1 MKENDVFDSMTSYY
15 NMLSEANRRIA
26 DCLFRNKD
34 RAVYMTISKLA
45 EESGVSV
52 ATVTRFCRTLGY
64 AGFHDFRVNMAKTCS
79 AYPEGG
85 VLAEDMQ
92 RSGPETDETDFESFR
107 INLLRSHT
115 DALRQ
120 TLDSL
125 REEDLNAAV
134 QILIKA
140 RRVFVTGRAG
150 SAAAAKA
157 AVSRFLSLSGKF
169 ICIENSYEETTYMA
183 LGGAHDAVLNF
194 SYFGSVRDSLENL
207 RSAREHDMKIVVVT
221 HFRYSPAA
229 ELADA
234 VLLCGGIEE
243 PSKALEMNV
252 RTSQMLLIDAL
263 YQKYRE
269 ADSEAAGR
277 QHRKIVKAYRRKL
290 L

>member
-1 MKENDVFDSMTSYY
+1 MKGNDIFDSMTSYY
-15 NMLSEANRRIA
+15 NMLSEANRKIA

-64 AGFHDFRVNMAKTCS
+64 AGFHEFRVDMAKTCS

-85 VLAEDMQ
+85 VLGEDMQ
-92 RSGPETDETDFESFR
+92 RSGPETEETDFESFR
-107 INLLRSHT
+107 INLFRLHT
-115 DALRQ
+115 DSIRQ

-125 REEDLNAAV
+125 QEEDLNAAV
-134 QILIKA
+134 QILVNA

-150 SAAAAKA
+150 SAAAARA
-157 AVSRFLSLSGKF
+157 AVSRFLTLSGKF
-169 ICIENSYEETTYMA
+169 ICVENPYEETTYMA
-183 LGGAHDAVLNF
+183 LGGADDAVLNF

-221 HFRYSPAA
+221 HFRQSPAA

-234 VLLCGGIEE
+234 VLLCGGTGE
-243 PSKALEMNV
+243 PTRALEMNV

-269 ADSEAAGR
+269 EDSEAAGM
-277 QHRKIVKAYRRKL
+277 HYGKIVQAHRRKL